1 MGRIWDVKVIMIAP
15 DIEPDGTRRASESV
29 DNVSV
34 SLPLFLVLFRPRE
47 VGSLGICQVSGDY
60 HH

>member
-47 VGSLGICQVSGDY
+47 VGSLGICQVSGHY